1 MRTVHHE
8 KSIIL
13 AATLAVSVTLLFSP
27 SFVRSGVPVTAE
39 KAARTALPRMLDLG
53 RNQCMPCKMM
63 APVLAELK
71 REYAGVVDIEYINVA
86 ENPDATK
93 KLGLPV
99 RAIPFQIFYDAS
111 GRIVKQ
117 HYGYMSKEEILEAFK
132 ALGFD
137 RRKSGSARQ

>member
-1 MRTVHHE
+1 MRAVYHE
-8 KSIIL
+8 KSIVL

-27 SFVRSGVPVTAE
+27 SFVRSDVPVTTE
-39 KAARTALPRMLDLG
+39 KATGTALPRMLDLG

-86 ENPDATK
+86 ENPDAMK
-93 KLGLPV
+93 KLGLAL
-99 RAIPFQIFYDAS
+99 RAVPFQIFYDAS
-111 GRIVKQ
+111 GKIVKR
-117 HYGYMSKEEILEAFK
+117 HYGYMSKQEILEAFK

-137 RRKSGSARQ
+137 RKKPPSAKQ